1 MNECITILK
10 QIGIFMV
17 CAKTILHFKP
27 QQKYDKYLKLL
38 VGIMV
43 MVQLISPLIA
53 FLDGK
58 SKLVLPDQFPSLI
71 EVKQLDMDEAATKAD
86 EILNKYT
93 DYEIKSRLNNENV
106 GAGSDIQIEAEI
118 EEIVIEPVREVE

>member
-1 MNECITILK
+1 
-10 QIGIFMV
+10 MV

-43 MVQLISPLIA
+43 MVQLISPVIA

-71 EVKQLDMDEAATKAD
+71 EVKQLDMDDAATKAD

-106 GAGSDIQIEAEI
+106 GAESDIQIEAEI